1 MKCDGSSNEGK
12 INDDEKMKIV
22 KGGQRLWCFDLQG
35 FYE

>member
-12 INDDEKMKIV
+12 INDEKMKKV